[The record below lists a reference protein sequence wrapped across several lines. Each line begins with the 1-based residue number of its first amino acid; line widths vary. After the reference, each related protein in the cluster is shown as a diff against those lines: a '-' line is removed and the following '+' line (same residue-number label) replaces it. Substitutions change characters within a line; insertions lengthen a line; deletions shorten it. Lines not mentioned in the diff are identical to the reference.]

1 VGDDKV
7 FKPGLNKYCG
17 PELKQFREDMKPGG
31 GRYFECLVEHK
42 SELTQYCKEHV
53 ILVEQL

>member
-1 VGDDKV
+1 MFVAFALMVSCDKGNVGDDKV

-31 GRYFECLVEHK
+31 GRYL
-42 SELTQYCKEHV
+42 
-53 ILVEQL
+53 